1 MQLIITDAWMARR
14 RALHL
19 DGAKLV
25 LVLLA
30 SALLVSVVSIG
41 VYHWVLTAR
50 IVAAVQAE
58 IDREARAA
66 LSSPLPLGAKGDSD
80 AGLAAVHDHGPS
92 GSQPGESGDA
102 VGAFHPQVEAPVP
115 TATAEPQQS
124 IQNEPQGLI
133 ASILSPVLRLVS
145 SQNHASSELHLRERL
160 EVMAQRVGQIQARLA
175 QLESLSERVAGLA
188 GVEPPPPATE
198 GGGGA
203 LLQPR
208 TLDMTEL
215 DAALQAIDSAALNQ
229 TDWLTVMESRLYDQK
244 IRQFMVP
251 TESPVPGVALGSRF
265 GWRID
270 PVNGQRAMHS
280 GLDFPAPTGT
290 PILAAAGGVVVTS
303 DWHSA
308 YGRTVEIDHGNG
320 LVTRYAHAS
329 RLHVKKGDL
338 VRRGQ
343 HIADVGNTG
352 RSTGPHLHFE
362 VLVSGVAQDPKV
374 FLDAGERLVRQQVTT
389 LAPAAASSPVPPA
402 APAQGR

>member
-1 MQLIITDAWMARR
+1 MQLIITDAWLARR

-25 LVLLA
+25 MVMLA
-30 SALLVSVVSIG
+30 SALLVSVVSIS
-41 VYHWVLTAR
+41 VYHWVLTSR

-66 LSSPLPLGAKGDSD
+66 LSAPLPPGAMAGAAGATGSVATHEHGHTHGD
-80 AGLAAVHDHGPS
+80 
-92 GSQPGESGDA
+92 
-102 VGAFHPQVEAPVP
+102 VGASDSAVTGDEAHAQLPP
-115 TATAEPQQS
+115 EAETS
-124 IQNEPQGLI
+124 SEPQGLI
-133 ASILSPVLRLVS
+133 ASVLSPVLRLVS
-145 SQNHASSELHLRERL
+145 SQNHAADELHLRERL

-188 GVEPPPPATE
+188 GVEPPPPTTE

>member
-1 MQLIITDAWMARR
+1 MQLIITDAWLARR

-19 DGAKLV
+19 DGLKLG
-25 LVLLA
+25 LVLLV
-30 SALLVSVVSIG
+30 SALLVSLVSVT

-50 IVAAVQAE
+50 IVAAVEAE
-58 IDREARAA
+58 IEREAQVTLA
-66 LSSPLPLGAKGDSD
+66 SPLPGVAALNEHAGNNGHDPHDGHEHSLEGTADS
-80 AGLAAVHDHGPS
+80 
-92 GSQPGESGDA
+92 PGESA
-102 VGAFHPQVEAPVP
+102 PGASVVV
-115 TATAEPQQS
+115 AEQD
-124 IQNEPQGLI
+124 GLL
-133 ASILSPVLRLVS
+133 ASILAPVLRLVS
-145 SQNHASSELHLRERL
+145 DQNHAAADELHLRERL
-160 EVMAQRVGQIQARLA
+160 AVMAQRVGQIQARMA

-188 GVEPPPPATE
+188 GVEPPPPVVE

-208 TLDMTEL
+208 TLDMNEL
-215 DAALQAIDSAALNQ
+215 DAVLGAIDSAALGQ
-229 TDWLTVMESRLYDQK
+229 TDWLTVMESRLYDQR

-303 DWHSA
+303 DWHAA
-308 YGRTVEIDHGNG
+308 YGRMVEIDHGNN

-329 RLHVKKGDL
+329 RLRVKKGDL

-374 FLDAGERLVRQQVTT
+374 FLDAGERLVRGQVTA
-389 LAPAAASSPVPPA
+389 LEPSPGGGNGLPGI
-402 APAQGR
+402 PAQGR